1 VGLCLSLTNYS
12 LIPQEMMGCGLP
24 CVDLDGSSTQ
34 AEIGT
39 GGGVEFGAP
48 DPVALAD
55 ALEVLLTDRQR
66 WERRSEAGQGYVET
80 ATWDAAAKQVE
91 AGLREALREREV
103 RAGSREEAG
112 QRQEL

>member
-1 VGLCLSLTNYS
+1 
-12 LIPQEMMGCGLP
+12 
-24 CVDLDGSSTQ
+24 
-34 AEIGT
+34 
-39 GGGVEFGAP
+39 
-48 DPVALAD
+48 
-55 ALEVLLTDRQR
+55 VLLTDRQR